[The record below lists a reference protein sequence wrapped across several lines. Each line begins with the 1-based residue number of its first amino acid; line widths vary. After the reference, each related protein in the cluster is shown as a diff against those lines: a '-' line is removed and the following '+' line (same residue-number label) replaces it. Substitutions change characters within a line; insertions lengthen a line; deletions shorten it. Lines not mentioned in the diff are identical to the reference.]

1 MSWWVGYLFAEALVS
16 KPWLTRH
23 YEGRETAHNEDQAP
37 AEELRQ
43 NRPEPLRP
51 RAKTGHL
58 ITLFHLIPWITP
70 VAGHSSCAIC
80 SDYAEFPHKSDSGG
94 PIKDSSAGLCP
105 HDGWF
110 FGNSLEIMIECES
123 IDRSNAQ
130 NRQSPSYETS
140 GVVRQGLDSKS

>member
-1 MSWWVGYLFAEALVS
+1 MCDGALVS
-16 KPWLTRH
+16 KPWLTRR
-23 YEGRETAHNEDQAP
+23 YEEKENTAKTRNSAG
-37 AEELRQ
+37 ELRQ
-43 NRPEPLRP
+43 NRPELFQH
-51 RAKTGHL
+51 RAKTEHL
-58 ITLFHLIPWITP
+58 ITLFHLILWIAP
-70 VAGHSSCAIC
+70 GAGPSSYAIC
-80 SDYAEFPHKSDSGG
+80 SDYAEFPHKSGSSG